1 MALNEQ
7 FKDKFLF
14 WGRGFIDRDCYHDC
28 YKKLNDAI
36 VTIVHGE
43 AGVGKSGAIYGLIQ
57 EFESLNRP
65 FVAVSVENCVPEKS
79 VDTWR
84 REKLN
89 LPINVINVIDQLF
102 KNDSPVIILDQFDT
116 MRWRST
122 NYSEAYSICKT
133 IIKQV
138 EELNETRK

>member
-79 VDTWR
+79 VDTWS
-84 REKLN
+84 RENLTYRLMSLTLLISCLKMIRQLLFLTNLIQCDGDLLIIVKRTLFVKL
-89 LPINVINVIDQLF
+89 
-102 KNDSPVIILDQFDT
+102 
-116 MRWRST
+116 
-122 NYSEAYSICKT
+122 
-133 IIKQV
+133 
-138 EELNETRK
+138 